1 MKGIRAMNTFHN
13 HLFQK
18 TRLKYFFSYFLIF
31 TILIL
36 GFFLIV
42 RHQLTAR
49 YYNQLRNQSENQL
62 ESLSSQLNND
72 FTLLSQ
78 IDFSLTS
85 NNQLMLSRYSQESW
99 QTYQAYQ
106 ELLKYD
112 ASNDLIDFIC
122 YMAKDSEQAITTS
135 HAVLY
140 KDGVFSIQDNKNTT
154 VLFDPSPYYDAP
166 SGQLIF
172 LSSGASEYL
181 IYFPAISAANNY
193 VYFYCLSMEY
203 IQRSMAPLL
212 SGSITS
218 IALLDNDGRIVTGV
232 NTETLRP
239 YLNSSGFADK
249 LTLAAPPNSVCV
261 QGGLRSDFSIVS
273 ILSDSTLTQQINI
286 AFANT
291 YHALLLLTSLGFL
304 LVLVSMRITYWPLDR
319 LTRKI
324 VPESNGRLD
333 CLEILDE
340 TFSQTSEQNQL
351 LQDKLKK
358 YSVSIKKSLL
368 DTLIASSQLSKPDAL
383 PNIDSFFD
391 IAPGKEIFAI
401 HMAEPPSN
409 QPFPALRIQES
420 FQDILPEKDSCIIL
434 ESSRSHAL
442 FLIHYAG
449 SEPNKDE
456 ILKKLLYSF
465 HAEEGFLS
473 AISAGSASPMDIPF
487 LCKSV
492 LRASCCWPQIPV
504 VDNKSFPPAND
515 LFIYPHDKL
524 KKLSEL
530 LKEKNFS
537 TSKFLLSDIFQIVER
552 SMLAEN
558 PLPDFFVHCILIDAL
573 NTIGNCLNSMNV
585 KFQSYQDLY
594 YESLYYC
601 RSCSYREKSEAIA
614 SNLNRLLELC
624 EQEANKL
631 ISPEQIQKIIQDSFC
646 HPDFSIYILAD
657 RFHVSV
663 AYMSNLSKKAL
674 NQDFSDYLWNLR
686 MTKAKELLKS
696 TNLSIDEI
704 SIAVGYLNPSSFRRR
719 FKQETGQTPSQF
731 RKSAETGD
739 NPHSL

>member
-13 HLFQK
+13 RLFQK

-304 LVLVSMRITYWPLDR
+304 LVLVSMRITY
-319 LTRKI
+319 
-324 VPESNGRLD
+324 
-333 CLEILDE
+333 
-340 TFSQTSEQNQL
+340 
-351 LQDKLKK
+351 
-358 YSVSIKKSLL
+358 
-368 DTLIASSQLSKPDAL
+368 
-383 PNIDSFFD
+383 
-391 IAPGKEIFAI
+391 
-401 HMAEPPSN
+401 
-409 QPFPALRIQES
+409 
-420 FQDILPEKDSCIIL
+420 
-434 ESSRSHAL
+434 
-442 FLIHYAG
+442 
-449 SEPNKDE
+449 
-456 ILKKLLYSF
+456 
-465 HAEEGFLS
+465 
-473 AISAGSASPMDIPF
+473 
-487 LCKSV
+487 
-492 LRASCCWPQIPV
+492 
-504 VDNKSFPPAND
+504 
-515 LFIYPHDKL
+515 
-524 KKLSEL
+524 
-530 LKEKNFS
+530 
-537 TSKFLLSDIFQIVER
+537 
-552 SMLAEN
+552 
-558 PLPDFFVHCILIDAL
+558 
-573 NTIGNCLNSMNV
+573 
-585 KFQSYQDLY
+585 
-594 YESLYYC
+594 
-601 RSCSYREKSEAIA
+601 
-614 SNLNRLLELC
+614 
-624 EQEANKL
+624 
-631 ISPEQIQKIIQDSFC
+631 
-646 HPDFSIYILAD
+646 
-657 RFHVSV
+657 
-663 AYMSNLSKKAL
+663 
-674 NQDFSDYLWNLR
+674 
-686 MTKAKELLKS
+686 
-696 TNLSIDEI
+696 
-704 SIAVGYLNPSSFRRR
+704 
-719 FKQETGQTPSQF
+719 
-731 RKSAETGD
+731 
-739 NPHSL
+739 